1 MKQGSKVVEI
11 QSKSFVDPAI
21 SNLCAASNL
30 KYGFY
35 IEDSYR
41 PKDENDWLRD
51 ANSKIDANLFDH
63 EKIINF
69 FLNIFNT

>member
-1 MKQGSKVVEI
+1 MKN
-11 QSKSFVDPAI
+11 FVDPAI
-21 SNLCAASNL
+21 SNICAASNL

-51 ANSKIDANLFDH
+51 ANSKIDADLIDH

-69 FLNIFNT
+69 FT

>member
-1 MKQGSKVVEI
+1 MNNNSKVLEI
-11 QSKSFVDPAI
+11 FPKNFVDPAI
-21 SNLCAASNL
+21 SNICAPANL

-41 PKDENDWLRD
+41 PQSENNWARD
-51 ANSKIDANLFDH
+51 ANSKKNAESIDH

-69 FLNIFNT
+69 FH

>member
-1 MKQGSKVVEI
+1 MNAGSKITEI
-11 QSKSFVDPAI
+11 FSKDFVDPAI
-21 SNLCAASNL
+21 SNICAASNL

-51 ANSKIDANLFDH
+51 ANSKIDANLIDH

-69 FLNIFNT
+69 FI